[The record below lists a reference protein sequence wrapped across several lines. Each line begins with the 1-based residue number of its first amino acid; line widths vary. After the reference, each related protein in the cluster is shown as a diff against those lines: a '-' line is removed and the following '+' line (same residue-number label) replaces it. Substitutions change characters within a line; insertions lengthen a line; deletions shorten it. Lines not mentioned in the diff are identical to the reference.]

1 MRRVLSSTYPPAI
14 RPQPQPSAQ
23 TSLSRRDADSFRLT
37 SSHEGEQFAILQLMK
52 HCLFQYDENE
62 FHSQQERPDYD
73 PRERLTF
80 RLGNEI
86 IGHIRCVPQ
95 QIWLHGNL
103 VSYLRASEF
112 VLAPEHVDYANVDAF
127 FQCLD
132 GTFDSHGGAFMMH
145 RTSAAMAQRLARFGW
160 VPLSNQFHSTAAT
173 EPFLVSVRGESPVEE
188 SSVKANAPA
197 ARKESGLWIRLMR
210 QVEADA
216 LVSLYEKS
224 YERNQIGTPRSAA
237 MWDWLLRRK
246 AFDALYVAIRGGNKL
261 ALDDA
266 IDRIAGYAIVKDQQI
281 LEVITQ
287 PHEEGVKIPLVNRIC
302 SDLYEANHQQ
312 FHLESPVSDPIHTL
326 LRKVPSPRN
335 SPPSEELLVRMPN
348 PLQHLAEFCDVLHQR
363 ARSRKLELP
372 LDLGLLID
380 GEKYCL
386 HLGKRKGS
394 LSDGRLG
401 RSYLELTSAQLVQLV
416 LGDLQI
422 ASLVE
427 SGQLHASTQVALQ
440 TAVTLFDYN
449 PPWFPA
455 VDVLPMG

>member
-1 MRRVLSSTYPPAI
+1 MRRVVSSTYSPPI
-14 RPQPQPSAQ
+14 QHLPQTISHA
-23 TSLSRRDADSFRLT
+23 SSSRGDAARFRLT
-37 SSHEGEQFAILQLMK
+37 SSQEGEQFAILQLMK

-80 RLGNEI
+80 RLGNQI

-95 QIWLHGNL
+95 QIWHGGSL

-112 VLAPEHVDYANVDAF
+112 VLAPEYVDMTNVDAF

-132 GTFDSHGGAFMMH
+132 ESFDRYGGTFMMH
-145 RTSAAMAQRLARFGW
+145 RTSAAMAQRLTRFGW
-160 VPLSNQFHSTAAT
+160 VALSNNFRSTAAT
-173 EPFLVSVRGESPVEE
+173 EPFLVSVRGGSPSQQWEP
-188 SSVKANAPA
+188 SP
-197 ARKESGLWIRLMR
+197 RKETGLWIRLMR

-224 YERNQIGTPRSAA
+224 FRSNQVGTPRSTA

-287 PHEEGVKIPLVNRIC
+287 PHEDEVKVPLINRIC
-302 SDLYEANHQQ
+302 SDLYEANHREFRLEAPASDSVHAILQQ
-312 FHLESPVSDPIHTL
+312 
-326 LRKVPSPRN
+326 VPSTKLT
-335 SPPSEELLVRMPN
+335 PPGEEILVRMPN
-348 PLQHLAEFCDVLHQR
+348 PVQHLAEFCTVLHQR
-363 ARSRKLELP
+363 AVARNLELP

-380 GEKYCL
+380 GEKYCI
-386 HLGKRKGS
+386 HLGKRKGT

-401 RSYLELTSAQLVQLV
+401 RSYLEISGGQLVRLL
-416 LGDLQI
+416 LGDLLLP
-422 ASLVE
+422 SLVE
-427 SGQLHASTQVALQ
+427 SGQLHASTQVALN
-440 TAVTLFDYN
+440 TATKLFDYD

-455 VDVLPMG
+455 VDVMPM